1 MKTKYYYQG
10 IPLKEYCEANSI
22 SYSTIGTRIIAKQK
36 ENPTLS
42 IDELVVYAVESY
54 QSSVE
59 KYYYQGMLLTEYC
72 KKNSLSYPTIY
83 TRIQTRIKQCP
94 DSSLDEVIS
103 DVIENY
109 MDYKIKYLYQGI
121 SLSKYCREHSLNYRT
136 IVMRFSKR
144 KKRYPEQSD
153 EEILTYVIE
162 EYRNT
167 KLKYYYLGV
176 PLKKYCEDQSLN
188 YGMIISRIDRLKKQY
203 PTLSNEKLVDYAI
216 NKTKPKFKYMYQG
229 IPLSQYCREHSLNY
243 RTILKKFSERKKQ
256 YPDQSDEEIFTC
268 IIEGYSNSNFKYY
281 YQGIPLKKYCEDQSL
296 NYKTILSRIEKRKK
310 QYPTLSDDELVNYAI
325 NYVNT
330 KIKYIYQGVSL
341 RNYCEKYLLSYQTII
356 SRMCQKRIECP
367 SLNDDELVDYA
378 MDNYI
383 EPVYKYYYE
392 DTTLFDYCAKND
404 YNYSTVVRKFMKK
417 KQELLEISDEEIMR
431 LAVEEYRLEK
441 EKRDKMTKIRDIFN
455 TLKVNQDIE
464 KLKTSCSFLTINF
477 ENVQELKNAGYTTYQ
492 AVSMIWY
499 FSDQQDE
506 KNNKILSQNHLA
518 EIKILASSDLSTL
531 DIFSLIF
538 LYKCHLVDT
547 REVLWDKYLKINT
560 KMIVRVLKREL
571 PLEQYHDLLNE
582 LQICTLEII
591 DRTYSNIRGEVVN
604 YIKKNIKGA
613 ILDYMRKNPYT
624 KSLDEDVYENQI
636 ATKLDF
642 VVGKPVSTD
651 EPFSEE
657 MINVIG
663 TLPKEEI
670 QFLLLRFQENLS
682 YDELAQR
689 FGVLIED
696 IQEKEMSILSKIK
709 ETLYQNEDSLILKKV
724 KV

>member
-1 MKTKYYYQG
+1 
-10 IPLKEYCEANSI
+10 
-22 SYSTIGTRIIAKQK
+22 
-36 ENPTLS
+36 
-42 IDELVVYAVESY
+42 
-54 QSSVE
+54 
-59 KYYYQGMLLTEYC
+59 
-72 KKNSLSYPTIY
+72 
-83 TRIQTRIKQCP
+83 
-94 DSSLDEVIS
+94 
-103 DVIENY
+103 
-109 MDYKIKYLYQGI
+109 
-121 SLSKYCREHSLNYRT
+121 
-136 IVMRFSKR
+136 
-144 KKRYPEQSD
+144 
-153 EEILTYVIE
+153 
-162 EYRNT
+162 
-167 KLKYYYLGV
+167 
-176 PLKKYCEDQSLN
+176 
-188 YGMIISRIDRLKKQY
+188 
-203 PTLSNEKLVDYAI
+203 
-216 NKTKPKFKYMYQG
+216 
-229 IPLSQYCREHSLNY
+229 
-243 RTILKKFSERKKQ
+243 
-256 YPDQSDEEIFTC
+256 
-268 IIEGYSNSNFKYY
+268 
-281 YQGIPLKKYCEDQSL
+281 
-296 NYKTILSRIEKRKK
+296 
-310 QYPTLSDDELVNYAI
+310 
-325 NYVNT
+325 
-330 KIKYIYQGVSL
+330 
-341 RNYCEKYLLSYQTII
+341 
-356 SRMCQKRIECP
+356 
-367 SLNDDELVDYA
+367 

-571 PLEQYHDLLNE
+571 PLEHYHDLLNE

-682 YDELAQR
+682 YDELAKR

-696 IQEKEMSILSKIK
+696 IQEKEMAILSKIK